1 MKNILVPI
9 GSNKN
14 AANTLQY
21 AIDFAVGT
29 SAKIYVIH
37 VFGVSKMASSMKNID
52 SVLEKDSEHE
62 LDEVLNQVDK
72 KGVEIISKSI
82 KGNVID
88 SIERVA
94 NQLHV
99 DLIISSA
106 KSISTDDRVYLG
118 KITGGLIKDT
128 QLPVLV
134 IPKNYKFKV
143 VSKILMAIK
152 SGIISSNNVLAPLN
166 NVINRFNSRLD
177 LLRVITPSA
186 LSEDAQLNDELEELK
201 TNYKTTENATIFQG
215 VLEHIHEVDPDML
228 CVIRRKRGFFKRL
241 WEDDRVYKKD
251 FESRIPLL
259 ILKGAF

>member
-166 NVINRFNSRLD
+166 NVMNRFNSRLD

-186 LSEDAQLNDELEELK
+186 LSEDAQLHDELEELK

>member
-215 VLEHIHEVDPDML
+215 VLEHIHEVNPDML

>member
-201 TNYKTTENATIFQG
+201 TNYKTSENATIFQG
-215 VLEHIHEVDPDML
+215 VLEHIHEVNPDML

>member
-9 GSNKN
+9 GSNKS

-29 SAKIYVIH
+29 NAKIYVIH
-37 VFGVSKMASSMKNID
+37 VFGVSKAASSMKNID
-52 SVLEKDSEHE
+52 SILEEDSEHE
-62 LDEVLNQVDK
+62 LEEVLNKIDK
-72 KGVEIISKSI
+72 KGIEIVSKSI

-106 KSISTDDRVYLG
+106 KSVSVDDKVYLG
-118 KITGGLIKDT
+118 KIAGGLIKDT
-128 QLPVLV
+128 KLPVLI
-134 IPKNYKFKV
+134 IPKNYKFKEV
-143 VSKILMAIK
+143 TKILMAIK
-152 SGIISSNNVLAPLN
+152 SGILSSSNVLTPLN

-177 LLRVITPSA
+177 LLRIITPRSTP
-186 LSEDAQLNDELEELK
+186 EGNQLNEELDRLK
-201 TNYKTTENATIFQG
+201 TNYKTSENATIFQG
-215 VLEHIHEVDPDML
+215 VLEHIHEADPDML

-241 WEDDRVYKKD
+241 WEDDRVHKKD

-259 ILKGAF
+259 ILKGAV

>member
-14 AANTLQY
+14 AKNTLQY

-29 SAKIYVIH
+29 NAKIYVIH

-62 LDEVLNQVDK
+62 LDEVLNQIDK

-106 KSISTDDRVYLG
+106 KSISTDDKVYLG
-118 KITGGLIKDT
+118 KIAGGLIKDT

-134 IPKNYKFKV
+134 IPKNYQFKK

-152 SGIISSNNVLAPLN
+152 SGIISSNNMLAPLK
-166 NVINRFNSRLD
+166 NVINRFNSKLD
-177 LLRVITPSA
+177 LLRVVTPSS
-186 LSEDAQLNDELEELK
+186 LSEDTQLNEELEELK
-201 TNYKTTENATIFQG
+201 TNYKTSENATIFQG
-215 VLEHIHEVDPDML
+215 VLEHIHEANPDML

-251 FESRIPLL
+251 FESRMPLL

>member
-72 KGVEIISKSI
+72 KGIEIISKSI

>member
-201 TNYKTTENATIFQG
+201 TNYKTSENATIFQG

>member
-72 KGVEIISKSI
+72 KGIEIKSKSI

>member
-166 NVINRFNSRLD
+166 NVMNRFNSRLD